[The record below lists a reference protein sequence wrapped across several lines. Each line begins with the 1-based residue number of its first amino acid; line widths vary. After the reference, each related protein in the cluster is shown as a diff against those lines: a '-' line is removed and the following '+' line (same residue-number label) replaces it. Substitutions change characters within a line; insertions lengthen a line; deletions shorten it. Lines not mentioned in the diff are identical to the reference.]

1 MYKIY
6 VSAPIN
12 RHVPNTTQEAE
23 ALTEERT
30 TVDKQVEVSPRQN
43 PDTPIPLCNG
53 RGFKRLMQFG
63 LAWLE
68 RHQQAINALNV
79 YPVPDGDTGTN
90 MLLTMQSANQ
100 EIQDSPEEEVG
111 IIAQKVAHGALMGAR
126 GNSGVILSQ
135 IFRGFARALEGVAAF
150 DTVQFASALREAAA
164 TAYKGVIKPV
174 EGTMLTVAREAAEA
188 SVSAAASSRD
198 LRYVLEQV
206 AHEARESVMRT
217 PTLLPVLAE
226 AGVVDAGGQ
235 GLVTILDGMLRYV
248 KGEQVDIDT
257 EFAAAVDLRP
267 LHVDKEEGYGY
278 DVQFIIQGEGLDVEE
293 IRGAIASMGE
303 CALVVGDS
311 RAVKV
316 HVHSPEP
323 GTPLNYGASRGS
335 LSRVVVENMQE
346 QYQDFILS
354 KAQQPIAPAE
364 PLGGIGTVVVAPGPG
379 LIQVFESLGASAVV
393 SGGQTMNP
401 STEDLL
407 KGVEGIPSNDVII
420 LPNNK
425 NIIMAAEQV
434 KALSTKNVEVVHT
447 TTVPQGISALLALN
461 YQADLAA
468 NAQVME
474 EAATTIETIEIT
486 TAVRSVQINGIFVQ
500 EGEVIGLVDGVLQ
513 VKGTSPAHV
522 TLAALRQIDAE
533 SHEIV
538 TIYYGESVTSDEAQQ
553 LADEIKTEYPE
564 QEVEVVD
571 GGQPHYY
578 YILSAE

>member
-1 MYKIY
+1 MQP
-6 VSAPIN
+6 SEE
-12 RHVPNTTQEAE
+12 TE
-23 ALTEERT
+23 ALTDDRNATGEY
-30 TVDKQVEVSPRQN
+30 VSISPRQD
-43 PDTPIPLCNG
+43 PTAPIRLCDG
-53 RGFKRLMQFG
+53 RGLKRLMRFG

-90 MLLTMQSANQ
+90 MLLTMQSAYQ
-100 EIQDSPEEEVG
+100 EIHDAPEEQVS

-135 IFRGFARALEGVAAF
+135 IFRGFARTLEAADAF
-150 DTVQFASALREAAA
+150 DTVQFASALREAAV

-188 SVSAAASSRD
+188 SVIAAASSQD

-206 AHEARESVMRT
+206 VHEARQSVMRT
-217 PTLLPVLAE
+217 PSLLPVLAE

-235 GLVTILDGMLRYV
+235 GLLIILEGMLRYAR
-248 KGEQVDIDT
+248 GDQVDIDVDL
-257 EFAAAVDLRP
+257 AAAVDLQP
-267 LHVDKEEGYGY
+267 FHLEGEEAYGY
-278 DVQFIIQGEGLDVEE
+278 DIQFIIHGEALNVEQ
-293 IRGAIASMGE
+293 IRETIASMGD
-303 CALVVGDS
+303 CVLVVGDS

-323 GTPLNYGASRGS
+323 GTPINYGAGLGS
-335 LSRVVVENMQE
+335 LSRVIVENMQD
-346 QYQDFILS
+346 QYQEFLLS
-354 KAQQPIAPAE
+354 KAQRPMTPEGPIC
-364 PLGGIGTVVVAPGPG
+364 GIGTVAVAPGPG

-407 KGVEGIPSNDVII
+407 QAVESIGCDDVII

-425 NIIMAAEQV
+425 NIVMAAEQAG
-434 KALSTKNVEVVHT
+434 ALSGKNVEVVRT
-447 TTVPQGISALLALN
+447 ITVPQGITALLALN
-461 YQADLAA
+461 YQADLAT
-468 NAQVME
+468 NARVMA
-474 EAATTIETIEIT
+474 EAASTIETVEVT
-486 TAVRSVQINGIFVQ
+486 TAVRSVQIDGVSVQ
-500 EGEVIGLVDGVLQ
+500 KGEVIALVNGKLK
-513 VKGTSPAHV
+513 VKGNSPAQ
-522 TLAALRQIDAE
+522 AAMDALEQIDGGE
-533 SHEIV
+533 YEIIS
-538 TIYYGESVTSDEAQQ
+538 IYYGEAISADEAQQ
-553 LADEIKTEYPE
+553 LAEQIALKYPE